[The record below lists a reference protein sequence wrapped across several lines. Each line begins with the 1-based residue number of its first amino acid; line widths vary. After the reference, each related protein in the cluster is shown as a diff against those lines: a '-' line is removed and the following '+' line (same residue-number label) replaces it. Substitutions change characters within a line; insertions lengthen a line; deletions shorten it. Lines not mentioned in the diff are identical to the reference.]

1 MSKLS
6 GAVQMVV
13 VLVGTAVALVAGYLG
28 FIFVPGEF
36 EDVSVWGVVFV
47 VSLGF
52 AGLFVSQR
60 IASSLVSPYNAAEVA
75 VSGPI
80 TREGPT
86 GLVPSPGFP
95 AERIVDA
102 IERADGDSAVDALV
116 VRLNTPGGEVVPSDD
131 IRRAVEEFDGPTVA
145 YATDTCASGGYWIA
159 SACDEIYARDTS
171 LVGSIGVLGSR
182 VNAKEAADKL
192 GLEYERLVAGR
203 YKDAGTPLKETDEE
217 EREYLQS
224 LIDGFYETFVAR
236 VAEGRDLSEDE
247 VRGTEAR
254 VYLGRKAA
262 DEGLVDEIGTHDDVE
277 DCLEELVGKEA
288 RVREFTPARPFRKQI
303 GASAGALAY
312 SFGAGVASVI
322 DDKEFEGVEGFDFR
336 VK

>member
-1 MSKLS
+1 MSKLT
-6 GAVQMVV
+6 GALQMVV
-13 VLVGTAVALVAGYLG
+13 VLVGTAVALVAGYVG
-28 FIFVPGEF
+28 FFVVPEIA
-36 EDVSVWGVVFV
+36 DVSVWSVVFV
-47 VSLGF
+47 LTLGF

-60 IASSLVSPYNAAEVA
+60 IASSLVSPYNTAEVK

-80 TREGPT
+80 TREGPR

-102 IERADGDSAVDALV
+102 VERADNDSAVDALV
-116 VRLNTPGGEVVPSDD
+116 VHLNTPGGQVVPSDD
-131 IRRAVEEFDGPTVA
+131 IRRAVEEFEGPTVA

-159 SACDEIYARDTS
+159 SACDEVYARDTS

-203 YKDAGTPLKETDEE
+203 YKDAGTPLKETDDE
-217 EREYLQS
+217 EREYLQN
-224 LIDGFYETFVAR
+224 LIDGFYDTFVAR
-236 VAEGRDLSEDE
+236 VADGRDMDEDD
-247 VRGTEAR
+247 VRDTEAR
-254 VYLGRKAA
+254 VYLGKEAV
-262 DEGLVDEIGTHDDVE
+262 EVGLVDEIGTYDDVK
-277 DCLEELVGKEA
+277 DRIEELVDKEP
-288 RVREFTPARPFRKQI
+288 RMREFTPHRTFRGQI

-312 SFGAGVASVI
+312 SFGAGVASFF